1 VDLWQKFLL
10 LHPAVQITLVISV
23 VVLLTVIAL
32 NHSAEENL
40 VNLLLALQTILL
52 NSKTS
57 NGGKTS

>member
-1 VDLWQKFLL
+1 MDLWQKFLL
-10 LHPAVQITLVISV
+10 LQPAVQITLVISV
-23 VVLLTVIAL
+23 VVLLAVIAI

>member
-10 LHPAVQITLVISV
+10 LHPAVQIALIISV
-23 VVLLTVIAL
+23 VVLLAVIAM

-40 VNLLLALQTILL
+40 VNLLLALQTIVL
-52 NSKTS
+52 NNKTS